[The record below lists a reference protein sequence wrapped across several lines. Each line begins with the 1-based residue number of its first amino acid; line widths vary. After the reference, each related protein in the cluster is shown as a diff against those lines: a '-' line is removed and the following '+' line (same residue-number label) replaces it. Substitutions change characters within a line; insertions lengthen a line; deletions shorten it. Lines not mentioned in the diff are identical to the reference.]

1 MIKYG
6 VARRECEGKFVYFL
20 LPTSYFLLF
29 CYNGLMDY
37 EFDENMETDLSS
49 LSSITEASSDDE
61 RLDNS
66 LRPKKLD
73 DYVGQNEIKIN
84 LNIVIEAARRR
95 GDSIEHI
102 LLYGP
107 PGLGKTTLAHI
118 IANELGVG
126 IKVTSGPAIQRA
138 GDLVAILTNLQKG
151 DVLFIDEIHRLNRNL
166 EEVLYSAMEDYIVD
180 LVVGK
185 GPSARSM
192 RITLNPFTF
201 IGATTK
207 FGSLSS
213 PLRDRFGLVHRL
225 EFYSEEELMEIIRRS
240 ATLLNVETDSLGTA
254 EIAKRA
260 RRTPRIANRILKRVR
275 DYAEVKHHGKINQ
288 RIAGEAISKLN
299 IDELGLDRNDREYMA
314 TIAEKFGGGPVG
326 LETIAAALSED
337 KDTIEDVIEPYLLQL
352 GFINRTNRG
361 RILTPAAIDHIKITN
376 QSDS

>member
-1 MIKYG
+1 
-6 VARRECEGKFVYFL
+6 
-20 LPTSYFLLF
+20 
-29 CYNGLMDY
+29 MDY
-37 EFDENMETDLSS
+37 DYDENQETDLASFA
-49 LSSITEASSDDE
+49 SITDAVADDE
-61 RLDNS
+61 KLDNS
-66 LRPKKLD
+66 LRPKSLV
-73 DYVGQNEIKIN
+73 DYIGQNDIKAS
-84 LNIVIEAARRR
+84 LGIVIEAARRR
-95 GDSIEHI
+95 GDSVEHI

-166 EEVLYSAMEDYIVD
+166 EEVLYSAMEDYVVD
-180 LVVGK
+180 LIVGK

-213 PLRDRFGLVHRL
+213 PLRDRFGLVYRL
-225 EFYSEEELMEIIRRS
+225 EFYSELELGEIINRS
-240 ATLLNVETDSLGTA
+240 ALLLNVEIDNLGRS

-275 DYAEVKHHGKINQ
+275 DYAEVKHQGKINQ
-288 RIAGEAISKLN
+288 NIASEAISRLN
-299 IDELGLDRNDREYMA
+299 IDDLGLDRNDREYLN
-314 TIAEKFGGGPVG
+314 TIIDKFGGGPVG

-337 KDTIEDVIEPYLLQL
+337 KDTIEDVIEPYMLQL

-361 RILTPAAIDHIKITN
+361 RVVTPRAFDHLKIKMPDQKN
-376 QSDS
+376 SLL

>member
-1 MIKYG
+1 
-6 VARRECEGKFVYFL
+6 
-20 LPTSYFLLF
+20 
-29 CYNGLMDY
+29 MDRDL
-37 EFDENMETDLSS
+37 EQNLETDISTLVSGE
-49 LSSITEASSDDE
+49 EASSEDE
-61 RLDNS
+61 RFDSS
-66 LRPKKLD
+66 LRPRALK
-73 DYVGQNEIKIN
+73 DYVGQDEIKSN
-84 LNIVIEAARRR
+84 LAIVIEAARRR

-166 EEVLYSAMEDYIVD
+166 EEVLYSSMEDYVVD

-192 RITLNPFTF
+192 RINLEPFTF

-225 EFYSEEELMEIIRRS
+225 EFYSDPELSEIINRS
-240 ATLLNVETDSLGTA
+240 ADLLNVSIDNEGKG
-254 EIAKRA
+254 EIAKRS

-275 DYAEVKHHGKINQ
+275 DYAEVKHHGKIDQ
-288 RIAGEAISKLN
+288 PIAREAISKLN
-299 IDELGLDRNDREYMA
+299 IDEIGLDRNDREYLNC
-314 TIAEKFGGGPVG
+314 IIEKFGGGPVG

-361 RILTPAAIDHIKITN
+361 RIVTPLAFDHLKIKN
-376 QSDS
+376 SQKNSLF